1 MTAPTKRLRDW
12 TYLRDGKRCVD
23 CGTDRDLTFGHREA
37 RNDRMGTASKSADTL
52 SRPDPRIDS
61 TDRRATV
68 NGTRKTCNVAGC
80 LRPLIAR
87 GMCSMH
93 YTRFKRSGTTDA
105 PPPHCHGQPVYVGCD
120 VEGCD
125 RPHYGK
131 QLCRMHWER
140 NHLNGDPLAVQF
152 ERTDSVQT
160 RLAKKSQWVG
170 GCLELT
176 AGRDKD
182 GYGLLS
188 IGRRNFRAH
197 RLAYEAARGPI
208 PDGMLVRH
216 KCDNPPCINPD
227 HLEVGYEVDNS
238 RDKVERGRSL
248 RGSANPG
255 ARLNEEQVREIR
267 SQLADGVPS
276 VALARN
282 YEVGQTT
289 ISRIKLGTHWRNVA

>member
-1 MTAPTKRLRDW
+1 MTAPSRKLRELVY
-12 TYLRDGKRCVD
+12 TRDGRRCVE

-68 NGTRKTCNVAGC
+68 NGTRICSVPECG
-80 LRPLIAR
+80 RPNFAR
-87 GMCSMH
+87 ALCTMH
-93 YTRFKRSGTTDA
+93 WRRWRKNGHTDKVPNA
-105 PPPHCHGQPVYVGCD
+105 HGQPVYIGCD
-120 VEGCD
+120 VTGCD

-131 QLCRMHWER
+131 HLCRMHWER

-170 GCLELT
+170 GCLEFT
-176 AGRDKD
+176 GGRDKD

-188 IGRRNFRAH
+188 VRRRNFRAH
-197 RLAYEAARGPI
+197 RLAYEAAFGPI
-208 PDGMLVRH
+208 PAGMLVRH

-227 HLEVGYEVDNS
+227 HLEVGYEIDNS
-238 RDKVERGRSL
+238 RDRVERGRSL
-248 RGSANPG
+248 PGSTNPS

-276 VALARN
+276 VTLARR
-282 YEVGQTT
+282 YGVGQTT
-289 ISRIKLGTHWRNVA
+289 ISRIKLGTHWRNVT